1 MGHDGVM
8 NARSMVF
15 DVGDWVTGWGRMV
28 ADADGEWLDLARAMT
43 LEWSDRPR
51 PRSHHSVRL
60 IGADF
65 DAVPTE
71 FGPNNAIPGT
81 ATIGGIWLGDA
92 IEVQSQS
99 PAGAPHHAAPEW
111 TTPPCP
117 PPVGDWPHG
126 EPDHNLDFDLGD
138 LQTSGAAVSVVIFR
152 PSSDQAVLVVAASNV
167 DAVETALRPQLPDRL
182 CVVPS
187 RWTRAQLDE
196 VHAHLDEHWDDWTL
210 DIIGPHAD
218 ERAQPSIHVELVR
231 VTAALAD
238 WADALPTGLLTLW
251 PSLSPPSST

>member
-1 MGHDGVM
+1 
-8 NARSMVF
+8 MVF

-99 PAGAPHHAAPEW
+99 PAGAPHQAAPEW

-138 LQTSGAAVSVVIFR
+138 LQTSGAAVSIVIFR

-167 DAVETALRPQLPDRL
+167 DAVETVYGHNYPIGSASCAADGPGHSSMRYTRTSTNTGTTGPWTSSAPTSTSVRSPQ
-182 CVVPS
+182 S
-187 RWTRAQLDE
+187 T
-196 VHAHLDEHWDDWTL
+196 
-210 DIIGPHAD
+210 
-218 ERAQPSIHVELVR
+218 S
-231 VTAALAD
+231 
-238 WADALPTGLLTLW
+238 
-251 PSLSPPSST
+251 SLSASQPHSRTGQMPSQRAY